1 MFKLLRRLESDES
14 LAVKWFTF
22 NYINLSEDK
31 CHLLV
36 GHLYRHESLWANVG
50 CSKILE
56 SQSEKLH
63 GVIFVKKLNFKDYF
77 LSICN

>member
-14 LAVKWFTF
+14 LAVKWFIF

-36 GHLYRHESLWANVG
+36 GHLDKHESLWVNVG
-50 CSKILE
+50 CSNILE

-63 GVIFVKKLNFKDYF
+63 GVIFVKKIEF
-77 LSICN
+77 